1 MEAHTG
7 ALRIPTGPATRRS
20 RRWLHL
26 LGEHS
31 RARRSER
38 ATRTYS
44 ARANRSLP
52 GSIPGSE
59 HSHMLPPKAY

>member
-7 ALRIPTGPATRRS
+7 AVRIPTGPATGRS

-26 LGEHS
+26 LREHS

-38 ATRTYS
+38 AARTYS

-52 GSIPGSE
+52 GSIPGTE
-59 HSHMLPPKAY
+59 HTHMLPPKAY

>member
-7 ALRIPTGPATRRS
+7 AIRIPTGPATRRS
-20 RRWLHL
+20 RRWLDL
-26 LGEHS
+26 LREHS

-38 ATRTYS
+38 AARIYS
-44 ARANRSLP
+44 ATANRCLP

-59 HSHMLPPKAY
+59 HTHMLPPKAY